1 MHDKNVE
8 ESHSPA
14 RVGLALTGVSF
25 DEITRGDILSN
36 YNHFTSAVQELIIDF
51 DMVPFYKNGLSENH
65 SYLLSIGTQIRP
77 AKIEKL
83 GNNKLKIL
91 SDNIFSFK
99 AGDIAI
105 LLNPDSKD
113 IRIVGSGRISV

>member
-1 MHDKNVE
+1 
-8 ESHSPA
+8 
-14 RVGLALTGVSF
+14 
-25 DEITRGDILSN
+25 
-36 YNHFTSAVQELIIDF
+36 
-51 DMVPFYKNGLSENH
+51 MVPFYKNDPSENH

-91 SDNIFSFK
+91 SDKIFSFK

-105 LLNPDSKD
+105 LLNPDSKG
-113 IRIVGSGRISV
+113 IRIVGSGRISL